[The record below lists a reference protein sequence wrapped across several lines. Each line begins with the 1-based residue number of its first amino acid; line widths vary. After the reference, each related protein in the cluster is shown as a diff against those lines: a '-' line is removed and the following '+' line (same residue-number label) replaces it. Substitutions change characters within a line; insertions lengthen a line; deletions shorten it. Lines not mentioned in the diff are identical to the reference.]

1 MTGSKTG
8 PDRRTLGLRVLVAA
22 IAVDGLAALVAAD
35 LLGVAVAVAAGVAC
49 LAGAYASF
57 ASTSP
62 SALATR
68 KAVSVGTL
76 AVVAAYA
83 AFETLGSHAPTVDGV
98 TQVGPLLA
106 ALLVGV
112 LIAQSVVQ
120 TGRRELLVG
129 LVVALFMTVLAA
141 GLAPGPG
148 VAGPVLLAWP
158 AAVTALVLGHR
169 LGAADG
175 VDAVA
180 VPHRDGAVQRRGPRP
195 AGQVATVVT
204 VCLLA
209 GLAVFLVL
217 PRPDGFSARSRLLG
231 GEAAD
236 QGSAQSS
243 EPRSAGYYTQ
253 GYLDLRA
260 RGGLGDD
267 PVLEVPAD
275 SPALWRTTVLD
286 RYDGSGWQSSQDG
299 GRALGPGPDYTVP
312 PGADAPVPADAQPRT
327 DAVVTR
333 SAWNGVVAAPGP
345 VTGVHADSGHLVQ
358 LGSGLALFDSTDRMP
373 AYTVTSVPEVVDA
386 ERLRAA
392 QGAEPLS
399 REWTQLPAELPLRV
413 RQLAGEIT
421 ARAPTRYDAVDAVE
435 RYLRTNETYRLDSPQ
450 PAAGTDAVDDFLFVS
465 HQGFCEQFASAEVV
479 LLRARGIPARL
490 VTGFGY
496 GQPASPGRRVM
507 LSSDAHAWV
516 EVWYPSVG
524 WSPSDP
530 TAGAAL
536 APAAQPSGLS
546 RALDAVRSFAA
557 DPGGR
562 LVLAAGLG
570 LLVLVTVAGV
580 WVLRWWRRRR
590 SDVDALGSVGPVLRA
605 FWRLETAMTRTGTR
619 SPPAETLAEFAFR
632 LPPADRGAVAV
643 LERECYGP
651 RPPADPEAAA
661 AVATFERLTRELE
674 TADRH

>member
-1 MTGSKTG
+1 MTG

-22 IAVDGLAALVAAD
+22 IAVDGLAALVVAD
-35 LLGVAVAVAAGVAC
+35 LVGVAVAVTAAVAC
-49 LAGAYASF
+49 LVGAYVSYAF
-57 ASTSP
+57 TSP
-62 SALATR
+62 SALAAR
-68 KAVSVGTL
+68 KAASVATL

-112 LIAQSVVQ
+112 QVAQSVVQ

-141 GLAPGPG
+141 GLAPGPV

-169 LGAADG
+169 LGAADD

-180 VPHRDGAVQRRGPRP
+180 VPHRDDVGQRRGGHSV
-195 AGQVATVVT
+195 GQMATVVA

-209 GLAVFLVL
+209 GLAIFLVL
-217 PRPDGFSARSRLLG
+217 PRPEGFSARSRLLG

-236 QGSAQSS
+236 QGSTQSS

-260 RGGLGDD
+260 RGALGDD

-286 RYDGSGWQSSQDG
+286 LYDGSGWQSSEDG
-299 GRALGPGPDYTVP
+299 GRALGPGPDYTVA
-312 PGADAPVPADAQPRT
+312 PGPDPTVPTDAQPRT
-327 DAVVTR
+327 DSVVTR
-333 SAWNGVVAAPGP
+333 SAWNGVVAAPGL

-358 LGSGLALFDSTDRMP
+358 LGSGLALFDATDRMP
-373 AYTVTSVPEVVDA
+373 EYTVTSVPEVVDA
-386 ERLRAA
+386 DRLRAA
-392 QGAEPLS
+392 KGAEPVS
-399 REWTQLPAELPLRV
+399 RQWTELPSSSPLRV
-413 RQLAGEIT
+413 RQLAGQIT
-421 ARAPTRYDAVDAVE
+421 ASAPTRYDQVDAVE
-435 RYLRTNETYRLDSPQ
+435 RYLRSNETYLLDSPQ
-450 PAAGTDAVDDFLFVS
+450 PAIGSDAVDDFLFVS

-507 LSSDAHAWV
+507 LASDAHAWV
-516 EVWYPSVG
+516 EVWYPGVG

-530 TAGAAL
+530 TAGAGW
-536 APAAQPSGLS
+536 PHQPS
-546 RALDAVRSFAA
+546 R
-557 DPGGR
+557 
-562 LVLAAGLG
+562 
-570 LLVLVTVAGV
+570 
-580 WVLRWWRRRR
+580 
-590 SDVDALGSVGPVLRA
+590 
-605 FWRLETAMTRTGTR
+605 
-619 SPPAETLAEFAFR
+619 
-632 LPPADRGAVAV
+632 
-643 LERECYGP
+643 P
-651 RPPADPEAAA
+651 R
-661 AVATFERLTRELE
+661 
-674 TADRH
+674 